1 LTVSPLSTEAIQFIR
16 ENENAD
22 TNVLLLR
29 SKSICGFPASFIV
42 DQIIGRKKAKA
53 KLPSLYGNERIIFP
67 PSLNLEQS
75 SSELT
80 AKFKLRLLAGLLAKT
95 DSAVDLTGGFGIDTI
110 ALRDL
115 FKEFH
120 YVEPQN
126 DLLQIVQFN
135 CRQLDIENVKF
146 NHTTAEKF
154 IAETKSSF
162 DAIYVDPSRRLA
174 DKKVVSFK
182 ECSPDI
188 TELQDVLFQK
198 SELLLIKAAPMLDIK
213 QGLRD
218 LSYVFKV
225 IVLSVKNDCRE
236 ILFICKKGFDETPV
250 VTAVNLDSNQSD
262 FSFTFPEE
270 ESTTSDFSACKKY
283 LFEPNSSILKAGAFK
298 TSGKRFSL
306 PKLHI
311 HTHLYTSDNLIHD
324 FPGRVFEIMNE
335 IKADKKQVGDVFPE
349 GKANVMT
356 RNYPL
361 SPDELKK
368 KLALQDGGE
377 LYLIGLTDI
386 KKKLVVARRVS

>member
-22 TNVLLLR
+22 TSVLLLK
-29 SKSICGFPASFIV
+29 SKSICGLPASFIV
-42 DQIIGRKKAKA
+42 DQIFGRKKAKA
-53 KLPSLYGNERIIFP
+53 KLPSLYHNELIIFP

-80 AKFKLRLLAGLLAKT
+80 AKFKLQLLAALLAKT
-95 DSAVDLTGGFGIDTI
+95 DSAVDLTGGFGVDTI
-110 ALRDL
+110 SLRNL

-135 CRQLDIENVKF
+135 CQQLHIDNVKF

-162 DAIYVDPSRRLA
+162 DAIYIDPSRRLA

-188 TELQDVLFQK
+188 TGLQNVLFQK

-225 IVLSVKNDCRE
+225 IVLSVKNDCKE
-236 ILFICKKGFDETPV
+236 ILFICKKGVDATPML
-250 VTAVNLDSNQSD
+250 TAVNLDSNQSE

-270 ESTTSDFSACKKY
+270 ESTASDFSACKKY

-298 TSGKRFSL
+298 AIGKRFGL

-324 FPGRVFEIMNE
+324 FPGRVFEIINE
-335 IKADKKQVGDVFPE
+335 IKLDKKQVRDAFPE
-349 GKANVMT
+349 GKANVVT

-368 KLALQDGGE
+368 KLGLQDGGE

-386 KKKLVVARRVS
+386 KKKVLVTRRIS